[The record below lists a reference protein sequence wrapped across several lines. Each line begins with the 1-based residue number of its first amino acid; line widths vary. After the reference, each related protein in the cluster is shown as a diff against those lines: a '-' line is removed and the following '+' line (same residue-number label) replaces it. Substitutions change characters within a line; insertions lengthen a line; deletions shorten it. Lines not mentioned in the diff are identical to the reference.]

1 MGNHVIERTWERM
14 LEPVCIFG
22 NLYFVGTIPASTHI
36 LKTKDGLIMFD
47 SGYQETLYMV
57 IDNMYRLGLNPH
69 DIKMII
75 HTHGH
80 VDHFGATAALQ
91 KMTGAKAGIAEL
103 DKTYVTG
110 EENLSWADEL
120 DLTLIPF
127 TPDFIYTDGDVLS
140 FGGVDIK
147 CIATPGHT
155 PGTTSFVFDVTDGEK
170 TLTACLLGG
179 VGFNSMQK
187 SFLKKY
193 NLSEDTRNAFPDSMD
208 RFGAIEADIFLGN
221 HAVNN
226 NTPEKIER
234 VLNGEK
240 DAFICKGENKEFAE
254 HTKQR
259 YLDMIKGENL

>member
-36 LKTKDGLIMFD
+36 LKTKDGLIMSD

-155 PGTTSFVFDVTDGEK
+155 PGTTSFVFDVTDGRDKKRCKITVEYAK
-170 TLTACLLGG
+170 VDVDA
-179 VGFNSMQK
+179 
-187 SFLKKY
+187 LKKKGHTTF
-193 NLSEDTRNAFPDSMD
+193 EDAMQYYREWLYAVVRHYIADD
-208 RFGAIEADIFLGN
+208 WEATEGHDEIMQIV
-221 HAVNN
+221 A
-226 NTPEKIER
+226 EKIEKYYQE
-234 VLNGEK
+234 V
-240 DAFICKGENKEFAE
+240 
-254 HTKQR
+254 
-259 YLDMIKGENL
+259 